1 MRGPM
6 VNVSEENIGHRY
18 TYLLTYRFSFQALK
32 SVFTGGIDITELYQ
46 PDKKQFAVF
55 WNEIQETW
63 IKLFGFKFATA
74 AAINVNKSSFI
85 LLQYCM
91 LSSD

>member
-55 WNEIQETW
+55 WKEIQETW

-85 LLQYCM
+85 FITILPA
-91 LSSD
+91 